1 MTYRPFEVP
10 AEWSLSPQ
18 QECVIGTLMDDAG
31 HFTTAGQFC
40 EALYGEGFDKGPAPA
55 KLRVLM
61 QRCRAII
68 QDKSHDKVTILIKR
82 NSGWKLTKKSRLIF
96 LKIIAEDE

>member
-1 MTYRPFEVP
+1 MTNHPFKIP
-10 AEWSLSPQ
+10 KQWALSPQ

-31 HFTTAGQFC
+31 HYTTAGQFC

-61 QRCRAII
+61 QRCRAIVEV
-68 QDKSHDKVTILIKR
+68 KSTGKVAILIKR
-82 NSGWKLTKKSRLIF
+82 NSGWKITKKSRLIF
-96 LKIIAEDE
+96 LKVIAEDE